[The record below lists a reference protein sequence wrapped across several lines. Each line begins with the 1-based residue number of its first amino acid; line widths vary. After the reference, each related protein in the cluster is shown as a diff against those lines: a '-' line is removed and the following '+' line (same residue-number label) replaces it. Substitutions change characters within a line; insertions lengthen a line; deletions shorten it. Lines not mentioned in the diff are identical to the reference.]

1 MELYQLRYFARAAAY
16 ETSSM
21 AAQDLHVTQP
31 SISKAVKALE
41 KELQV
46 ELMRR
51 NGKYCELTHE
61 GRRFQARIL
70 DRREASERF
79 QIKGSGK

>member
-1 MELYQLRYFARAAAY
+1 M
-16 ETSSM
+16 
-21 AAQDLHVTQP
+21 
-31 SISKAVKALE
+31 E

-51 NGKYCELTHE
+51 NGKYCVLTPE
-61 GRRFQARIL
+61 GCRFQAL

>member
-1 MELYQLRYFARAAAY
+1 M
-16 ETSSM
+16 
-21 AAQDLHVTQP
+21 D
-31 SISKAVKALE
+31 

-51 NGKYCELTHE
+51 NGTYCVLTPE
-61 GRRFQARIL
+61 GCRFQARIL